1 MEALLA
7 EKKEAILQEMSAFL
21 NNSELLY
28 LGDLLQ
34 ELVVVAVENPIVI
47 ETPCAQIDV
56 ASVDTMGKM
65 LASILLP
72 VCQRIDHLLANQAKP
87 KRVAKKVTKKTRR
100 AAAHK

>member
-1 MEALLA
+1 MEAMLA
-7 EKKEAILQEMSAFL
+7 EKKDAILKEMGAFL
-21 NNSELLY
+21 NDSELLY

-34 ELVVVAVENPIVI
+34 ELVVIAVENPIVI

-72 VCQRIDHLLANQAKP
+72 VCQRIDHILGLVAKP
-87 KRVAKKVTKKTRR
+87 KRVVKKVTKKTRR